1 MTATRDVAVHDLQ
14 YVPLADAWTA
24 DLVVAGYASGQL
36 TNRMLEAR
44 ISNLE
49 AAVADAR
56 VRFRAIRC
64 LEGTVPHSPEA
75 AACEKAATES
85 LAALKGASP

>member
-1 MTATRDVAVHDLQ
+1 VHDLQ
-14 YVPLADAWTA
+14 YVPIPEAMTA
-24 DLVVAGYASGQL
+24 DLVVAGYASAQL

-44 ISNLE
+44 ISTLE

-64 LEGTVPHSPEA
+64 LEGTAPHSPEA
-75 AACEKAATES
+75 ARCEQAAADS